1 MVTSRQFGR
10 GMVRT
15 MCAMDRAAKQA
26 ERQRIARQ
34 NALHR
39 EAMLDASAQA
49 VAEYDE
55 MVEALTGAHRVTFGK
70 RDWLTAATARD
81 EVAPRRKDDE
91 EQAARSRVDSYVPG
105 FVDKVLRR
113 GEKVMAALADDV
125 GAARGRDD
133 AAHARASEA
142 VAARNAQA
150 AFARKVVALDP
161 DALVAAL
168 EEHSG
173 LGRLPFSVEGID
185 TMFLDG
191 RVIAVV
197 DGLDLEDMPEE
208 TVTLLK
214 SGKASFKTLAP
225 GKRLEMHRDAICS
238 AALRVAIEF
247 LTTLPLDE
255 VEVLMLTDILDP
267 GTGHIDGAPV
277 LHVRVAEQAL
287 RAVNLGRTD
296 AVALVERL
304 GGHMSWSRRD
314 GFRTINVVAFGIDLE
329 AG

>member
-1 MVTSRQFGR
+1 MVTSRQFAR

-15 MCAMDRAAKQA
+15 MRAMDRAAKQA

-49 VAEYDE
+49 AAEYDE
-55 MVEALTGAHRVTFGK
+55 IVEALTGAHRVTFGR
-70 RDWLTAATARD
+70 RDWLTIATAPD
-81 EVAPRRKDDE
+81 EPSPPRGHAHE
-91 EQAARSRVDSYVPG
+91 EAARARLEAYAPG
-105 FVDKVLRR
+105 FLDKMLRR
-113 GEKVMAALADDV
+113 GERVVAALADDLESS
-125 GAARGRDD
+125 RLRDD
-133 AAHARASEA
+133 EAHARAVEA
-142 VAARNAQA
+142 AAARNALA
-150 AFARKVVALDP
+150 ATARRVVARDP

-214 SGKASFKTLAP
+214 SGKASFKALAT

-247 LTTLPLDE
+247 LATLPLDE
-255 VEVLMLTDILDP
+255 VEVLMLTDLLDAA
-267 GTGHIDGAPV
+267 TGHIEGAPV
-277 LHVRVAEQAL
+277 LHVRVSEQAL
-287 RAVNLGRTD
+287 RTVNLARTD
-296 AVALVERL
+296 AFALVERL

-314 GFRTINVVAFGIDLE
+314 GFRAINAAAFGIDLE
-329 AG
+329 AS

>member
-1 MVTSRQFGR
+1 MVTSRQFAR

-15 MCAMDRAAKQA
+15 MRAMDRAAKQA

-39 EAMLDASAQA
+39 AAMLDAAAQS

-55 MVEALTGAHRVTFGK
+55 MVEALTGAHRVSFRK
-70 RDWLTAATARD
+70 RDWLTVATAPD
-81 EVAPRRKDDE
+81 EAYPQRRDDE
-91 EQAARSRVDSYVPG
+91 EQAARARLDGYVPG
-105 FVDKVLRR
+105 FLDKLLRR
-113 GEKVMAALADDV
+113 GDKVMATLADGIDV
-125 GAARGRDD
+125 ARRRDD
-133 AAHARASEA
+133 DAHGRAVKA

-150 AFARKVVALDP
+150 ATARKVVGRDP

-168 EEHSG
+168 EEHSD

-185 TMFLDG
+185 TIFLDG

-197 DGLDLEDMPEE
+197 DGLDLDDMPDDS
-208 TVTLLK
+208 VTLLK
-214 SGKASFKTLAP
+214 SGKASFKALAA
-225 GKRLEMHRDAICS
+225 GKRLEMHRDAVCS
-238 AALRVAIEF
+238 AALRVAMEF
-247 LTTLPLDE
+247 LSTLPLDE
-255 VEVLMLTDILDP
+255 VEILMLTDILDVA
-267 GTGHIDGAPV
+267 TGHIDAAPV

-296 AVALVERL
+296 AHALIERL

-314 GFRTINVVAFGIDLE
+314 GFRAINAAAFGIDLSS
-329 AG
+329 

>member
-1 MVTSRQFGR
+1 
-10 GMVRT
+10 
-15 MCAMDRAAKQA
+15 MDRAAKQA

-49 VAEYDE
+49 AAEYDE
-55 MVEALTGAHRVTFGK
+55 IVEALTGAHRVTFER
-70 RDWLTAATARD
+70 RDWLTVATAPD
-81 EVAPRRKDDE
+81 EASPLRRDDE
-91 EQAARSRVDSYVPG
+91 EQAARSRLNTYVPG
-105 FVDKVLRR
+105 FLDKVLRR
-113 GEKVMAALADDV
+113 SEKVMAALAEDV
-125 GAARGRDD
+125 EAARGRDD
-133 AAHARASEA
+133 AAHARATEA

-150 AFARKVVALDP
+150 AAARKVVECDP
-161 DALVAAL
+161 DALIAAL
-168 EEHSG
+168 EEHSA

-191 RVIAVV
+191 RIIAVV

-214 SGKASFKTLAP
+214 SGKASFKALAT

-247 LTTLPLDE
+247 LATLPLEE
-255 VEVLMLTDILDP
+255 VEVIMLTDILDP
-267 GTGHIDGAPV
+267 ATGHIDGAPV
-277 LHVRVAEQAL
+277 LHVRVTEQAL
-287 RAVNLGRTD
+287 RTVNLVRTD
-296 AVALVERL
+296 ACALVERL

-314 GFRTINVVAFGIDLE
+314 GFRAVNTAALGIDLSQ
-329 AG
+329 

>member
-15 MCAMDRAAKQA
+15 MRAMDRAAKQA

-55 MVEALTGAHRVTFGK
+55 MVEALTGAHRVNFGK
-70 RDWLTAATARD
+70 RDWLTAATAPD
-81 EVAPRRKDDE
+81 EAPPQRRDDE
-91 EQAARSRVDSYVPG
+91 EQAARSRLDAYVPG
-105 FVDKVLRR
+105 FMDKMLRR
-113 GEKVMAALADDV
+113 GEKVMAALSEDV

-133 AAHARASEA
+133 AAHARATEA
-142 VAARNAQA
+142 VVERNAKA
-150 AFARKVVALDP
+150 GAARKVVARDP

-168 EEHSG
+168 EEHSD

-185 TMFLDG
+185 TTFLDG

-214 SGKASFKTLAP
+214 SGKASFKALAT

-247 LTTLPLDE
+247 LATLPLDE
-255 VEVLMLTDILDP
+255 VEVLMLTDILDAA
-267 GTGHIDGAPV
+267 TGHIDGAPV
-277 LHVRVAEQAL
+277 LHVRVSEQAL
-287 RAVNLGRTD
+287 RTVNLGRTD
-296 AVALVERL
+296 ACALVERL
-304 GGHMSWSRRD
+304 GGHMSWNRRD
-314 GFRTINVVAFGIDLE
+314 GFRAINAAAFGIDLE
-329 AG
+329 AS

>member
-15 MCAMDRAAKQA
+15 MRAMDRAAKQA

-70 RDWLTAATARD
+70 RDWLTAATAPD
-81 EVAPRRKDDE
+81 EAPPERKDDE
-91 EQAARSRVDSYVPG
+91 EQAARSRLNAYVPG
-105 FVDKVLRR
+105 FMDKMLRR
-113 GEKVMAALADDV
+113 GEKVMAALSEDV
-125 GAARGRDD
+125 GASRGRDD
-133 AAHARASEA
+133 AAHARVTEA
-142 VAARNAQA
+142 VAGRNAKA
-150 AFARKVVALDP
+150 AAARKVVARDP

-168 EEHSG
+168 EEHSD

-197 DGLDLEDMPEE
+197 DGLDLEDMPAE

-214 SGKASFKTLAP
+214 SGKASFKTLAS

-247 LTTLPLDE
+247 LATLPLDE
-255 VEVLMLTDILDP
+255 VEVLMLTDILDAA
-267 GTGHIDGAPV
+267 TGHIDGAPV
-277 LHVRVAEQAL
+277 LHVRVSERAL
-287 RAVNLGRTD
+287 RTVNLGRTD
-296 AVALVERL
+296 ACALVERL
-304 GGHMSWSRRD
+304 GGHMSWNRRD
-314 GFRTINVVAFGIDLE
+314 GFRSINAAAFGIDVE
-329 AG
+329 AS